1 MNYRFIIFFLLTI
14 FGFSSFAQSVS
25 GYVKDEN
32 GSEIPFANVWL
43 KGTLQGTMAD
53 VNGHFAILSPKNDTL
68 CVSSVGYKNR
78 ETLIKRKQSND
89 LVIVLEKEIQK
100 IDEVTVKPEVPRAKV
115 LFKQI
120 VRHKKQNREN
130 LRSITSY
137 KTLAQT
143 TVYRAVD
150 TTWKVTKLINNLNE
164 VTVKIDSQK
173 LRFAPI
179 YLAEEALNF
188 ENNEPEKVYN
198 KKDGIFPRLN
208 QSIESLILLNVVI
221 DLDFYKEQIYILGRG
236 IISPISSTAPLHY
249 NLYLNDSTI
258 LNGKKYFNF
267 SFAPKNRYN
276 LLFSGHFTVE
286 DSSFALTD
294 IEVYLPKEANLN
306 FINGFK
312 GNVKYKKMP
321 NGTWFYNQQRIGI
334 NMSLTLNK
342 DTASNYSSQR
352 IDNVAS
358 GNWLINKSTSYSTSE
373 QLTPAKA
380 YEWKNSPEFASDNQ
394 LEVGAYYRVDK
405 LKEQNVVKGIDA
417 IGNMVL
423 TSYVNAGKIDI
434 GPVYDI
440 YSTNLIEGNR
450 FNLPLRTSEKMFKYF
465 SVGGYLGMG
474 TKTKELK
481 YGVNFTWQ
489 PLTTDKFIFRFY
501 YYNDYYLVSQD
512 KYLRYIK
519 KNPNTRGNGNFIAA
533 FTSREQNPYLKEEN
547 SFELR
552 MELNAEKNFTLE
564 ASPYYLSSTRT
575 ENVHFIRDGT
585 EYETYSNYGVLFNC
599 RLAFGQH
606 YDKLYFDRV
615 YYLNQTPVINLSW
628 DIGQTRLPNGS
639 ITDFGIYSQFHG
651 SIEGRL
657 TMGQIFMNYMFNAGY
672 LLGDAPYDLL
682 DQPVGSMSLGY
693 AKYRYNLLHH
703 ASFAHNLY
711 TNTHLHFNG
720 GGIILNRIP
729 LIKRLK
735 LREIVS
741 FKLHYGTLNSSYKG
755 VFDLPG
761 YYSNDIKTPYSEIGF
776 GVTNIFKV
784 LRIEYVHLLGNT
796 YSGSSFTDKSGIR
809 LRAEMS
815 F

>member
-1 MNYRFIIFFLLTI
+1 MSIRYIILLFFTLYAPGI
-14 FGFSSFAQSVS
+14 FAQSVS
-25 GYVKDEN
+25 GYVKDEK
-32 GSEIPFANVWL
+32 GDEVPFANVWI

-68 CVSSVGYKNR
+68 CVSSVGFVSK
-78 ETLIKRKQSND
+78 ETLIKKKQNTE
-89 LVIVLEKEIQK
+89 LTIFLKKEINQ
-100 IDEVTVKPEVPRAKV
+100 INEVTVKPEIPRAKV
-115 LFKQI
+115 IFKEI
-120 VRHKKQNREN
+120 LKHKKQNREQIQ
-130 LRSITSY
+130 RITDY
-137 KTLAQT
+137 KTLART
-143 TVYRAVD
+143 TVYRAID
-150 TTWKVTKLINNLNE
+150 TTWKVTKLINNINE
-164 VTVKIDSQK
+164 VTVKIDDHK

-179 YLAEEALNF
+179 YLAEQATNVI
-188 ENNEPEKVYN
+188 NNEPEEVY
-198 KKDGIFPRLN
+198 KKRDGIFPRLN

-236 IISPISSTAPLHY
+236 IKSPLCNTALLHY

-258 LNGKKYFNF
+258 VDNRKFFNF
-267 SFAPKNRYN
+267 SFAPKNKYN
-276 LLFSGHFTVE
+276 LLFSGHFTIE
-286 DSSFALTD
+286 DSSFALVS
-294 IEVYLPKEANLN
+294 IEAYLPKEANLN

-312 GNVKYKKMP
+312 GNVSYKKIED
-321 NGTWFYNQQRIGI
+321 GKWFYDQQRIGV
-334 NMSLTLNK
+334 NMALTLNNDSISK
-342 DTASNYSSQR
+342 YSSKR
-352 IDNVAS
+352 VDNISS
-358 GNWLINKSTSYSTSE
+358 GNWLINKSTNYSTSKK
-373 QLTPAKA
+373 LDPAKA
-380 YEWKNSPEFASDNQ
+380 YSWTDQPEFASNQ

-405 LKEQNVVKGIDA
+405 LKQQNVVKGIDA

-423 TSYVNAGKIDI
+423 TSYINAGKIDI

-440 YSTNLIEGNR
+440 YSTNTIEDNR
-450 FNLPLRTSEKMFKYF
+450 FTIPLRTSEKMFKYF

-481 YGVNFTWQ
+481 YGFNMVYQ

-501 YYNDYYLVSQD
+501 YYDDYYLVSQD
-512 KYLRYIK
+512 KYLRFIK

-533 FTSREQNPYLKEEN
+533 LTAREQNPYLKAEK
-547 SFELR
+547 SFEMR
-552 MELNAEKNFTLE
+552 MEFNAEKDFTLE
-564 ASPYYLSSTRT
+564 VSPYYLQSTET
-575 ENVHFIRDGT
+575 QNVHFTRDGIN
-585 EYETYSNYGVLFNC
+585 YETYSNYGILFNC

-615 YYLNQTPVINLSW
+615 YYLNQTPVVNLSF
-628 DIGQTRLPNGS
+628 DIGQTLLPGGS
-639 ITDFGIYSQFHG
+639 IGDFGLYAQFHG

-657 TMGQIFMNYMFNAGY
+657 TMGQVFMNYMFNAGY

-682 DQPVGSMSLGY
+682 DQPVGSMSYGY
-693 AKYRYNLLHH
+693 AKYRYNLLYH
-703 ASFAHNLY
+703 ASFAHNIY

-741 FKLHYGTLNSSYKG
+741 FKLHYGKLNNSYNG

-761 YYSNDIKTPYSEIGF
+761 YYSNNIDAPYSEIGF

-784 LRIEYVHLLGNT
+784 LRIEYVRLLGNT
-796 YSGSSFTDKSGIR
+796 YLGSGFTDKNGIR

>member
-1 MNYRFIIFFLLTI
+1 
-14 FGFSSFAQSVS
+14 
-25 GYVKDEN
+25 
-32 GSEIPFANVWL
+32 
-43 KGTLQGTMAD
+43 
-53 VNGHFAILSPKNDTL
+53 
-68 CVSSVGYKNR
+68 
-78 ETLIKRKQSND
+78 
-89 LVIVLEKEIQK
+89 
-100 IDEVTVKPEVPRAKV
+100 
-115 LFKQI
+115 
-120 VRHKKQNREN
+120 
-130 LRSITSY
+130 
-137 KTLAQT
+137 
-143 TVYRAVD
+143 
-150 TTWKVTKLINNLNE
+150 
-164 VTVKIDSQK
+164 
-173 LRFAPI
+173 
-179 YLAEEALNF
+179 
-188 ENNEPEKVYN
+188 
-198 KKDGIFPRLN
+198 
-208 QSIESLILLNVVI
+208 
-221 DLDFYKEQIYILGRG
+221 
-236 IISPISSTAPLHY
+236 
-249 NLYLNDSTI
+249 
-258 LNGKKYFNF
+258 
-267 SFAPKNRYN
+267 
-276 LLFSGHFTVE
+276 
-286 DSSFALTD
+286 
-294 IEVYLPKEANLN
+294 
-306 FINGFK
+306 
-312 GNVKYKKMP
+312 
-321 NGTWFYNQQRIGI
+321 
-334 NMSLTLNK
+334 
-342 DTASNYSSQR
+342 
-352 IDNVAS
+352 
-358 GNWLINKSTSYSTSE
+358 
-373 QLTPAKA
+373 KA

-657 TMGQIFMNYMFNAGY
+657 KMGQLFMNYMFNAGY

-761 YYSNDIKTPYSEIGF
+761 YYSNDITTPYSEIGF